1 MGISVAMLTQAEFGR
16 PKWFF
21 AFSQDDSLFLKTIY
35 QIWINRNNKKH
46 GKSWASPAM
55 VAAVVLGNFNLV
67 NLSILSKQWDTTRL
81 YSIGLSCCPPP
92 SKWLKVNID
101 GAFREPYKAG
111 VGVVVRDSAG
121 KIIVA
126 AGKQIMHWDVA
137 YIELQSISLLRDVL
151 NEDIKGAMG
160 IIIEGDNQSTLNW
173 LQKHVNS
180 YPTVR
185 GFTAIGTGGDDF
197 VNAMV
202 VAVESVLHEPIPEDR
217 VTHKLSSRGKY
228 VSVNIGPIR
237 VVSSEQVQAVYNAMR
252 RDERMKYFL

>member
-1 MGISVAMLTQAEFGR
+1 MAFRTALRPVLVLTEPWSSAHR
-16 PKWFF
+16 PVLTVSLPAQLIRPRVRVSTFAPF
-21 AFSQDDSLFLKTIY
+21 MRCSRSDVPSPAFSQDEQDPP
-35 QIWINRNNKKH
+35 QE
-46 GKSWASPAM
+46 
-55 VAAVVLGNFNLV
+55 AV
-67 NLSILSKQWDTTRL
+67 
-81 YSIGLSCCPPP
+81 
-92 SKWLKVNID
+92 LKVISEVSKSEGRVSQTTN
-101 GAFREPYKAG
+101 
-111 VGVVVRDSAG
+111 V
-121 KIIVA
+121 IIGGTVKDDA
-126 AGKQIMHWDVA
+126 T
-137 YIELQSISLLRDVL
+137 
-151 NEDIKGAMG
+151 NE
-160 IIIEGDNQSTLNW
+160 W
-173 LQKHVNS
+173 LALDQKVNS